1 MGVFQPVS
9 TTPKGGITSIDFQS
23 DFPSSW
29 KPGLEDLPIAAYN
42 RWLELK
48 THFQHDHDYSVQS
61 TEYLGPRLSYLRPRL
76 CNTKDNARQ
85 AILQVSLYDG
95 IGED

>member
-29 KPGLEDLPIAAYN
+29 KSGLEDLPIAAYN

-48 THFQHDHDYSVQS
+48 THFQHDYDYSVRS
-61 TEYLGPRLSYLRPRL
+61 TEYLDRGFRIFDLDSVTRKTMQDKRSSRSH
-76 CNTKDNARQ
+76 CMM
-85 AILQVSLYDG
+85 
-95 IGED
+95 E